1 MELAKV
7 NDDGTITWP
16 YDLKTLKA
24 ENKNVSFPR
33 DSEMNAEFLELWN
46 VYIVQP
52 SDKPEYNEQTEYLT
66 TTTPVRTDTGV
77 YQNWVVKYI
86 SLDALEN
93 DVRGTRNT
101 LLQKSDVHILRAYEA
116 GETPPADWVA
126 YRTAL
131 RDIPA
136 QEGFPTNVTWPTQ
149 PS

>member
-16 YDLKTLKA
+16 YYLKTLKA
-24 ENKNVSFPR
+24 ENKNVSFPK
-33 DSEMNAEFLELWN
+33 DSEIDADFLEQWN
-46 VYIVQP
+46 VYVVQP
-52 SDKPEYNEQTEYLT
+52 SEKPSYNEQTEYLEN
-66 TTTPVRTDTGV
+66 TTPTKTDTGV
-77 YQNWVVKYI
+77 YQSWAVRYI
-86 SLDALEN
+86 NLEALEK
-93 DVRGTRNT
+93 DIRGTRNT
-101 LLQKSDVHILRAYEA
+101 LLQQSDVHILRAYEA